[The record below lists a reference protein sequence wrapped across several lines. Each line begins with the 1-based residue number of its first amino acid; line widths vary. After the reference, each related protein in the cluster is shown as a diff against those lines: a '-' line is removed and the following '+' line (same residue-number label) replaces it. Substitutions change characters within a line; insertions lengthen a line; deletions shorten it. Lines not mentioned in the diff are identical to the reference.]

1 MCKKELKNTNFHI
14 DHIKALANG
23 GTNDPENLQV
33 LCKECHFEK
42 TREEQDEGYVKT
54 SDTLSSFN
62 SITKEIF
69 NSKLNS
75 KYAFV
80 ETITDSTTRRLMS

>member
-1 MCKKELKNTNFHI
+1 
-14 DHIKALANG
+14 
-23 GTNDPENLQV
+23 

-42 TREEQDEGYVKT
+42 TRAEQDEGYVKT

-62 SITKEIF
+62 SITKEIL

-75 KYAFV
+75 KYAI
-80 ETITDSTTRRLMS
+80 ITENIPSKYEKYNYIRS